1 MHPSSLLVLFSATAS
16 LVAGK
21 TTTTIDKAEA
31 SCSAALDEYVEGIPT
46 VPTALL
52 DAVATNTNLRRPEA
66 TGDVCNIAWPSEVQS
81 DIREYGSTVLA
92 WYSSHEQS
100 ISTLFSQCPDAKAYG
115 YVSSCADLWATYS
128 AVPNSASATATATQ
142 TKSASKT
149 ASKSK
154 GSATPTSSSTEDDD
168 ASTTSSSESS
178 ATTPANSSTFTTA
191 TSTSAS
197 TAGAASSSTQGGA
210 APKETGMR
218 IAAVAV
224 AGLVAAAAAL

>member
-1 MHPSSLLVLFSATAS
+1 MHPSSSLLVLLSASAS
-16 LVAGK
+16 LAAAK

-52 DAVATNTNLRRPEA
+52 DAVATNTGIRRPQE

-81 DIREYGSTVLA
+81 DIREYGSSVLA

-100 ISTLFSQCPDAKAYG
+100 ISTLFSQCPDATAYG

-154 GSATPTSSSTEDDD
+154 SSATPNSSSDDD

-178 ATTPANSSTFTTA
+178 ATTPAGSSTFTTA

-218 IAAVAV
+218 ITAVAV

>member
-1 MHPSSLLVLFSATAS
+1 MHPSSLFVLLSATAS
-16 LVAGK
+16 LVAAK

-31 SCSAALDEYVEGIPT
+31 SCSAALDDYVDGIPT
-46 VPTALL
+46 VPTKLM
-52 DAVATNTNLRRPEA
+52 DAVATNTNLRPQE

-81 DIREYGSTVLA
+81 DIRDYGSSVLA

-100 ISTLFSQCPDAKAYG
+100 ISTLFSQCPEAKAYG

-128 AVPNSASATATATQ
+128 AVPNSASATATATGTH
-142 TKSASKT
+142 TKSSASKT
-149 ASKSK
+149 ASKTK
-154 GSATPTSSSTEDDD
+154 GSATPTSSTDDD
-168 ASTTSSSESS
+168 ASTTSSESS
-178 ATTPANSSTFTTA
+178 ATTPASSSTFTTA
-191 TSTSAS
+191 TTSAS

>member
-1 MHPSSLLVLFSATAS
+1 MHPSSLLVLLSASAS

-46 VPTALL
+46 VPTKLM
-52 DAVATNTNLRRPEA
+52 DAVATNTNLRRPQE

-81 DIREYGSTVLA
+81 DIREYGSSVLA
-92 WYSSHEQS
+92 WYTSHEQS

-154 GSATPTSSSTEDDD
+154 GSATPTSSTDD

-178 ATTPANSSTFTTA
+178 VTTPAGSSTFTTA

-224 AGLVAAAAAL
+224 AGLVAAVAAL